1 MWKRH
6 KNCKEWKKSVRNW
19 KRSWL
24 QYKFNFQRL
33 RVSLTNKNL
42 FVLWVWLKSQQCF
55 FVILWYTKVDSNA
68 RLLKISFLKCLW
80 SPSWKNSY
88 CPSTNIMR
96 MNRAICM
103 IPESARICWSTF
115 LFFGRTSWKSL
126 DGRFWCTNR

>member
-1 MWKRH
+1 MILMWKRQN
-6 KNCKEWKKSVRNW
+6 NCTERVKKSVRNW

-24 QYKFNFQRL
+24 QYMYKFNFQRYK
-33 RVSLTNKNL
+33 VSPRI
-42 FVLWVWLKSQQCF
+42 WLKSQQCF

-68 RLLKISFLKCLW
+68 RLLKISFIKCLW

-115 LFFGRTSWKSL
+115 LFFGRTERRL
-126 DGRFWCTNR
+126 WCTNR